1 MAPSCLIAA
10 SGPRGGEFPLVS
22 KRVQTW
28 GLLAAFAVLIGI
40 VAGMVVL
47 RPPAAVQILSGTLL
61 QEPRPIV
68 DFNLAGDDGKPFT
81 KADLAGRWNVIYVG
95 YTHCPDVCPTTLAQL
110 KQVEKGLGEDAAKL
124 RFIFL
129 SIDPER
135 DTPQI
140 LAQYTHYFSPDF
152 RAVTGP
158 NTQLDAL
165 GKSLGFVYQKVP
177 GQTPQSYLMDHSS
190 ALILVNPQVQLAG
203 FLTPPFKTESLVSDL
218 KQLVEKSS

>member
-1 MAPSCLIAA
+1 M
-10 SGPRGGEFPLVS
+10 S

-40 VAGMVVL
+40 VAGMAVI
-47 RPPAAVQILSGTLL
+47 RPRTVQIRSGTLL
-61 QEPRPIV
+61 QEPRPVIN
-68 DFNLAGDDGKPFT
+68 FSLAGDDGNPFT
-81 KADLAGRWNVIYVG
+81 RANLAGRWNLIYVG

-110 KQVEKGLGEDAAKL
+110 KQVEKGLGADAAKV

-140 LAQYTHYFSPDF
+140 LAQYVHYFSPDF

-158 NTQLDAL
+158 TGQLDAL
-165 GKSLGFVYQKVP
+165 GANLSFVYEKVP

-190 ALILVNPQVQLAG
+190 ALILINPQLQLAG
-203 FLTPPFKTESLVSDL
+203 FLTPPFKTEDLVADL